1 MYGYMPRFE
10 LIDNTSGIAV
20 MRSRVRVKVS
30 DFISDNTSDDDGKK
44 RHKKARSARA
54 AILLAVMI
62 PLSVAALLY
71 LRRMRSKHGGNS
83 KTLSIS
89 IKAVEE
95 VASPTKDWSHCKD
108 EPPKIE
114 DKIDHIDKRIEPMWL
129 PAYPTSLPGSYS
141 NFLDALTAVPK
152 AAKNYYRV
160 SKGLKRCHDR
170 AGKEMID
177 AVTCEIVH
185 RKSL

>member
-1 MYGYMPRFE
+1 M
-10 LIDNTSGIAV
+10 
-20 MRSRVRVKVS
+20 KVS
-30 DFISDNTSDDDGKK
+30 DFISDTTSDDDDGKK

-54 AILLAVMI
+54 AIFLAVVLS
-62 PLSVAALLY
+62 LSVAALLY
-71 LRRMRSKHGGNS
+71 LRRLRRIHDHGGNPKS
-83 KTLSIS
+83 LSIS

-108 EPPKIE
+108 KPPKTE